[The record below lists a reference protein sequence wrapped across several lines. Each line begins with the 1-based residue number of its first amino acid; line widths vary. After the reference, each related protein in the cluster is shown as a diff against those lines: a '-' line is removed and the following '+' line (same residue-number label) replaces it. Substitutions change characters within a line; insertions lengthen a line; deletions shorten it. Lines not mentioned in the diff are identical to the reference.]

1 MGFTDLL
8 MANSIVGIFKSIIFT
23 TVGFQDVFVSF
34 IHHFPRGMALPSPT
48 AGGQRAIIV
57 RIIFNESDPKL
68 LGVVVSRARN
78 APAMNAHR
86 AGRPG
91 AARRANILHN
101 DMRAVTVVLKALGV
115 EDAPQRCSGRLASC
129 VNKVIDTAGADKIEH
144 VDSWTRSGSD
154 QVNEV
159 RAAADES
166 YAQRFP
172 AVRFW
177 LKRQMDQR
185 VTSGCTTESPRN
197 LRGKIP
203 GIELKHAEAK
213 QLVILVDHPGAGP
226 QWPDI
231 NGVTGVN
238 NTPVFWG
245 YSPYL

>member
-68 LGVVVSRARN
+68 LGVVVSRAFN

-101 DMRAVTVVLKALGV
+101 DMRAVTVVLK
-115 EDAPQRCSGRLASC
+115 DAPQRCSGRLASC
-129 VNKVIDTAGADKIEH
+129 VNKVIDTAGADKARGP
-144 VDSWTRSGSD
+144 DPALTKWMRSGRLPTNRTHRDSQPYVFD
-154 QVNEV
+154 WSA
-159 RAAADES
+159 RWISGSHRGA
-166 YAQRFP
+166 P
-172 AVRFW
+172 P
-177 LKRQMDQR
+177 R
-185 VTSGCTTESPRN
+185 VPEICGE
-197 LRGKIP
+197 KIP

>member
-115 EDAPQRCSGRLASC
+115 EDAPQRCSGCLASC
-129 VNKVIDTAGADKIEH
+129 VNKVIDTAGADKARGP
-144 VDSWTRSGSD
+144 D
-154 QVNEV
+154 
-159 RAAADES
+159 
-166 YAQRFP
+166 P
-172 AVRFW
+172 A
-177 LKRQMDQR
+177 LTK
-185 VTSGCTTESPRN
+185 
-197 LRGKIP
+197 
-203 GIELKHAEAK
+203 
-213 QLVILVDHPGAGP
+213 
-226 QWPDI
+226 
-231 NGVTGVN
+231 
-238 NTPVFWG
+238 
-245 YSPYL
+245 

>member
-8 MANSIVGIFKSIIFT
+8 MANSIVGIFKSTIFT

-115 EDAPQRCSGRLASC
+115 EDAPQREEDALHLVWTRWLTRQVPTRCTWTRGPDPALTKWMRSGRLPT
-129 VNKVIDTAGADKIEH
+129 NRTH
-144 VDSWTRSGSD
+144 RDSQPYVFDWSARWISGSH
-154 QVNEV
+154 
-159 RAAADES
+159 RGA
-166 YAQRFP
+166 P
-172 AVRFW
+172 P
-177 LKRQMDQR
+177 R
-185 VTSGCTTESPRN
+185 VPEICGE
-197 LRGKIP
+197 KIP